1 MSTQPCFQ
9 TAPKGPLFR
18 GAVCEKAY
26 TVMRAPTRILF
37 AFGGRSGG
45 FFEADSVN
53 KVVEIVDNALVE
65 AVELRSFIGLE
76 VDIAFDRAEDAGGKG
91 SVDPLEQFE
100 EDQTDRV
107 SAWEQLIAPRAG

>member
-1 MSTQPCFQ
+1 
-9 TAPKGPLFR
+9 
-18 GAVCEKAY
+18 
-26 TVMRAPTRILF
+26 MRAPTRILF

-53 KVVEIVDNALVE
+53 KVVEIVDNASVE

-76 VDIAFDRAEDAGGKG
+76 VGVAFDRAEDAGGKG

-100 EDQTDRV
+100 EDQADRV
-107 SAWEQLIAPRAG
+107 SAREQLITNSSRRQASTTGTFAFSVQPFSHF